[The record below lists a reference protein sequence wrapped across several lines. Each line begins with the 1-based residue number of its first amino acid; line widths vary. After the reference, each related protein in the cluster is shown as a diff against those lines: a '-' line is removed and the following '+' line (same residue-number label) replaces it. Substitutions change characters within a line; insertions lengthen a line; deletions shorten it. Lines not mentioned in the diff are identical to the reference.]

1 MIAARFPK
9 TLSLFLASLFFSACA
24 AQPLKNTSGFVNSP
38 DGVPIKYETKGS
50 GEPALVFIHCWT
62 CNRSFWDGQ
71 YDYFSK
77 SHQVVRLDL
86 AGHGESGLGRKNYSM
101 SAFGGDVEAVVN
113 KLGLKKVVLVGH
125 SMGGPVAMEAEKR
138 LGYRAEGVVGVD
150 SFYTGFPYPT
160 GSKIA
165 EFVRPFSENFSA
177 AAENMIR
184 SMFPPT
190 SNKSMVES
198 MVKHFRSGNP
208 EVAANAMTEVFVWA
222 ERDSAAAFKRTA
234 TKFRNINA
242 DPLSSGKPLHSSVVL
257 VPRVGHFLAQENPAA
272 FNQVLEEV
280 LKTLN

>member
-9 TLSLFLASLFFSACA
+9 ILSLFLAFVFFSACA
-24 AQPLKNTSGFVNSP
+24 AQPLKNTSGLVNSP
-38 DGVPIKYETKGS
+38 DGIPIKYETKGS

-71 YDYFSK
+71 YDYFSQRY
-77 SHQVVRLDL
+77 QVVRLDL
-86 AGHGESGLGRKNYSM
+86 AGHGESGLGRKTYSM

-113 KLGLKKVVLVGH
+113 KLGLQKVVLIGH
-125 SMGGPVAMEAEKR
+125 SMGGPVAMETEKR
-138 LGYRAEGVVGVD
+138 LGQRAVGVIGVD
-150 SFYTGFPYPT
+150 SFYTSFPYPT

-165 EFVRPFSENFSA
+165 EFVRPFSENFGV

-190 SNKSMVES
+190 SNKSVVDS

-208 EVAANAMTEVFVWA
+208 EIAANAMTEVFVWA

-234 TKFRNINA
+234 AKFRNINA
-242 DPLSSGKPLHSSVVL
+242 DPLSSGKPLHASVVL
-257 VPRVGHFLAQENPAA
+257 VPGVGHFLAQENPAA
-272 FNQVLEEV
+272 FNRALEAT
-280 LKTLN
+280 LQTLN